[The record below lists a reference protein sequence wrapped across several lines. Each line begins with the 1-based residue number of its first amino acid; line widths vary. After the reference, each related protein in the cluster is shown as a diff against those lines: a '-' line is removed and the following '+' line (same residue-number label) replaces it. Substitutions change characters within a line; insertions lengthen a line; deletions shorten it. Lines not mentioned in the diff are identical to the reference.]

1 VNDLGFPAV
10 VRCAIAP
17 QPASDRV
24 GVRFTPQ
31 HDGQASI
38 DLLSMV
44 GERVIAGT
52 SLNVRAGDEHRV
64 WLSTAELPQGTYVV
78 CIAIG
83 GAVST
88 TSVVVAK

>member
-1 VNDLGFPAV
+1 
-10 VRCAIAP
+10 
-17 QPASDRV
+17 
-24 GVRFTPQ
+24 
-31 HDGQASI
+31 
-38 DLLSMV
+38 MV

-52 SLNVRAGDEHRV
+52 SLNVRVGDEQRV

-78 CIAIG
+78 RIAIG